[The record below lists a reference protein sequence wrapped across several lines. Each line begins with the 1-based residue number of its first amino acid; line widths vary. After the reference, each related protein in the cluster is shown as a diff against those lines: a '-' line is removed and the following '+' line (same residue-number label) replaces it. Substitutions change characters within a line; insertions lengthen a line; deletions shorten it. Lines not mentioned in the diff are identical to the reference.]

1 MWCRKGK
8 MKMFFPMNV
17 NRYITIVLVLYYI
30 YNNNLSVSAE
40 FKWIFTKKLAK
51 GYFACPRW
59 STGITVILY
68 QHSAIPV
75 IRASPWLHRCI
86 AHTVR
91 LAGKTKQRYYS
102 YRWFAS
108 LMTLMKFRGVG
119 YICSGP
125 IWRHCPK
132 GSKKIQLIQILL
144 ISTTQQIVRRLPLPS
159 SNDISYS
166 ILSKYFTKHCSAA

>member
-1 MWCRKGK
+1 
-8 MKMFFPMNV
+8 MFLPMNV
-17 NRYITIVLVLYYI
+17 NRCITIVLVRYYI
-30 YNNNLSVSAE
+30 YNNNCSVSAE
-40 FKWIFTKKLAK
+40 FKQFKKKKNVK

-59 STGITVILY
+59 SMGITVILY

-91 LAGKTKQRYYS
+91 LAGKTKCNYS

-108 LMTLMKFRGVG
+108 LMTPLKFRGAG

-132 GSKKIQLIQILL
+132 GSKKIQLVQILL
-144 ISTTQQIVRRLPLPS
+144 INTTQQIVRWLPLPS
-159 SNDISYS
+159 SNDISFYLNIS
-166 ILSKYFTKHCSAA
+166 LNIVQLLSTC